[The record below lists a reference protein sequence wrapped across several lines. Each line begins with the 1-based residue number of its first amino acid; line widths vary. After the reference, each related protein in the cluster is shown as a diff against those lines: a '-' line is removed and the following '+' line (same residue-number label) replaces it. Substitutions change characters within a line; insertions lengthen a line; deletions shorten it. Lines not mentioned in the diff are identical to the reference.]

1 MLRWMPF
8 ASVLRSGHGTR
19 KHPHEESGRRT
30 CCASL
35 VEPPGRTRIQIDV
48 TPDVLELL
56 DVVAGVTGSTRTGL
70 VLEALMVALPGF
82 VDRAETFVWL
92 LPRLQYQGP

>member
-1 MLRWMPF
+1 MARANTPPTKSP
-8 ASVLRSGHGTR
+8 AVA
-19 KHPHEESGRRT
+19 PV
-30 CCASL
+30 APVL
-35 VEPPGRTRIQIDV
+35 VEHPGRTRIQIDV

-82 VDRAETFVWL
+82 VDRAETFVL
-92 LPRLQYQGP
+92 AAAKITSIKDRRIKR

>member
-1 MLRWMPF
+1 MSPAVAPV
-8 ASVLRSGHGTR
+8 ASV
-19 KHPHEESGRRT
+19 
-30 CCASL
+30 L

-82 VDRAETFVWL
+82 VDRAETFVL
-92 LPRLQYQGP
+92 AAAKITSIKDRRIKR